1 MDTILVFSLDFTLIS
16 VTLNIVLISSG
27 EYLTFWH
34 AATSLGFEN
43 YSFILIFASLQQK
56 VVVPI
61 FVSVGLLLNY
71 REL

>member
-1 MDTILVFSLDFTLIS
+1 MDTILVVSLDFTLIS

-43 YSFILIFASLQQK
+43 YSFIFASLQQK
-56 VVVPI
+56 VVVPF

>member
-1 MDTILVFSLDFTLIS
+1 MDTILVVSLDFTLIS

-43 YSFILIFASLQQK
+43 YSFILIFASHSLQAQPLLSK
-56 VVVPI
+56 V
-61 FVSVGLLLNY
+61 LL
-71 REL
+71 